1 MKKLVLAYKEWAG
14 LTTRCVVVLM
24 LLVMSAPGLK
34 AQFCPNG
41 TTVAGGNGRGSANNQ
56 FNSPDRIVIDGS
68 GNLYVS
74 DKSNNRVQK
83 FAPGS
88 TIGVTVAGGNG
99 SGNGTTQLD
108 QPRGIAIDGAGNLY
122 VADRNNHRIQKFPP
136 NSTSATSGITVA
148 GGNGNG
154 SAANQLTTPLDVFI
168 AGSENLYVVDNGN
181 VRVQK
186 FPPNSTSATSGTT
199 VAGGNG
205 GGSAPNQLFGPAGL
219 AFDGSGNLYV
229 VSTSNQRIQKFPP
242 NSTSATAS
250 TLVVGGNGPGDA
262 PTQLFNPQAIVV
274 DGSGNLYV
282 ADANNHRI
290 QKFPPNST
298 SATAG
303 ITVAGE
309 NGGGSAP
316 NQFIGPSG
324 LAFDGS
330 GNLYV
335 VDSSNDRVQRFT
347 PGIPTDITTQPPAG
361 QSVCAG
367 QTVTA
372 AVSVSGTVSGYQWYR
387 DGTLVNGQTS
397 ATLSLSNVTTAQS
410 GSYSVVVTGS
420 CNSVTSTAFSLTVNP
435 LPTVSITAN
444 PSLTITQGNST
455 TLTASGASSYRW
467 SGGQTTAAIS
477 ASVTGTYSVTGT
489 TGSCS
494 SMTSAVVSVEALP
507 CGSVVYVTPTG
518 AGLQNGSSWTNALS
532 GTALQTAINTA
543 AGCGAQVWVGAG
555 LYKPTTGTDRT
566 ISFSIPSG
574 LKVYGGYAGS
584 GPSPDARTTFP
595 SSTTFSGDIG
605 TLNNITDNTYNVV
618 RFKNASAD
626 TRLDGI
632 VITGGNANGNNA
644 FSYNTGGGILND
656 GGGAGNSSNP
666 MLVNLSLVANSAG
679 AGGGLFNN
687 GNNGGNSSPRLQ
699 NVSIISNSASFG
711 GGLYNNGTIQGNSS
725 PVLINV
731 SFIGNSATLGGGLL
745 NDASQGSSSPVLT
758 NVSFRANS
766 GSNGGSAFCNVDAS
780 ISVTNGV
787 FFDNGGAN
795 SFNGDNITIRSSLLE
810 PTVTGY
816 TTDPS
821 NLTTSTSPF
830 VSETDLQLTA
840 CSAAI
845 NAGDNTAYNNAAGPA
860 TDLAGN
866 PRFYAS
872 GQIDIGAYEFQ
883 GTSAILAITQ
893 QPVSSSSVAAGANVR
908 VPVGISGIPTSLQW
922 YNGAGMVSGQSSATL
937 TLTNV
942 QPSQAGSYSL
952 VVTSA
957 CNSLTTNAFGLSVLN
972 GPMISATKTVS
983 GSFIP
988 GGAITYTLVLTNTG
1002 QTTQANN
1009 PGDEL
1014 VDILPASLN
1023 LVSAQADGGTALA
1036 TVGTNTV
1043 TWNGSISPAGS
1054 ITITIQATIQNGTAG
1069 QTLSNQATLSY
1080 DSDGNETNDASALTD
1095 DPSVGGAANPTS
1107 LVVGCPV
1114 ESVSLTPGSSV
1125 VCSPASITLTASPG
1139 GSSYL
1144 FSQGA
1149 SQIGGSAGN
1158 TATVSSSGA
1167 YSVTITYASG
1177 CTATAATSVT
1187 VNSLPSASL
1196 QNNGPLTCVQT
1207 SVTLTAG
1214 GGSSYSF
1221 SGPNGP
1227 ITSSG
1232 NTAMV
1237 SQEGVYSV
1245 TVLSGSG
1252 CSSVASTTVTSNADL
1267 AAPTLQASAS
1277 STSNQPIS
1285 VTATGCGGSINWLP
1299 QGGTGQA
1306 IGSIYTFTQPGNY
1319 TLTATCSVGNCTS
1332 PQAAPVSLQILPGSF
1347 AITKVTM
1354 VNCQLIDEAKGGYQ
1368 VQFTPQYSGA
1378 NGNPISFSVVNEMP
1392 TTTAP
1397 PPYSLKLY
1405 TDNPVIT
1412 LVANQAGHAE
1422 ARFAYNWFASCQ
1434 SGTDPNQAP
1443 TTSGIPNQIILV
1455 GQAYQLNLNNYFS
1468 DPDGQA
1474 LTYSATGLPAGLSVN
1489 GSLVSGTPS
1498 TTGVSSVQVTA
1509 LDPAGLSAQTS
1520 FQLTVNP
1527 APTTPSG
1534 FTIVGVSTVS
1544 CEVVSPG
1551 LRRVTFTPQYGG
1563 TDSSPIS
1570 FSVVNE
1576 MPTTTNP
1583 GPYSLNLYTDNP
1595 RITLN
1600 AKQGSSIASY
1610 VYNWLAVCTAPT
1622 RVGASDAERGL
1633 QVKVL
1638 GNPIEDKSVE
1648 VEIRGVAG
1656 QAVQLNLT
1664 DLQGKVLHQQRLEEV
1679 GSVERVSVPVGAGK
1693 GILLLRVN
1701 TTQEH
1706 QQLKLLKP

>member
-1 MKKLVLAYKEWAG
+1 MKKILLAYKECAG
-14 LTTRCVVVLM
+14 LAARCVVLV
-24 LLVMSAPGLK
+24 LLVMSAPSLK

-56 FNSPDRIVIDGS
+56 FSSPDRVVIDGS

-74 DKSNNRVQK
+74 DRNNDRVQK

-99 SGNGTTQLD
+99 RGSGPTQLN
-108 QPRGIAIDGAGNLY
+108 QPRGIAIDINGNLY
-122 VADRNNHRIQKFPP
+122 VADRTNDRVQKFPPNSTSATTGITVAGGNGTGSAPNQFDLPLDVFIDGSGNLYVVDNANARIQKFPPNSTSATSGTTVAGGNGTGNAPNQFDGPTALFIDSSGNLYVGNANGSRVQKFPPNSTSATASTIVAGDNGSGSAPNQLSNSQAILVDGSGNLYVADNNNHRIQKFPP

-148 GGNGNG
+148 GGNG
-154 SAANQLTTPLDVFI
+154 T
-168 AGSENLYVVDNGN
+168 
-181 VRVQK
+181 
-186 FPPNSTSATSGTT
+186 
-199 VAGGNG
+199 
-205 GGSAPNQLFGPAGL
+205 GSAPNQLFG
-219 AFDGSGNLYV
+219 S
-229 VSTSNQRIQKFPP
+229 
-242 NSTSATAS
+242 
-250 TLVVGGNGPGDA
+250 
-262 PTQLFNPQAIVV
+262 
-274 DGSGNLYV
+274 
-282 ADANNHRI
+282 
-290 QKFPPNST
+290 
-298 SATAG
+298 
-303 ITVAGE
+303 
-309 NGGGSAP
+309 
-316 NQFIGPSG
+316 SG

-335 VDSSNDRVQRFT
+335 ADGSNDRIQRFT
-347 PGIPTDITTQPPAG
+347 PGLPTGITTQPPAG

-367 QTVTA
+367 QTVTIP
-372 AVSVSGTVSGYQWYR
+372 VSVSGTVNSYQWYK
-387 DGTLVNGQTS
+387 DGSSLGAAQQS
-397 ATLSLSNVTTAQS
+397 ATLSLTNVTTAQS

-420 CNSVTSTAFSLTVNP
+420 CNSVTSTAFSLSVNS
-435 LPTVSITAN
+435 TVSITAN

-467 SGGQTTAAIS
+467 SGGQTSAAIS
-477 ASVTGTYSVTGT
+477 VSVAGTYSVTGT

-494 SMTSAVVSVEALP
+494 STTSVVVSVEALP
-507 CGSVVYVTPTG
+507 CGSVVYVTPNG

-555 LYKPTTGTDRT
+555 LYKPTTGTDRAVGLT
-566 ISFSIPSG
+566 ILSG
-574 LKVYGGYAGS
+574 VQVYGGYAGS

-618 RFKNASAD
+618 RFKNASAN

-632 VITGGNANGNNA
+632 VITGGNANGNN
-644 FSYNTGGGILND
+644 SLLYNAGGGILND

-666 MLVNLSLVANSAG
+666 LLVNLSLVANSADV
-679 AGGGLFNN
+679 GGGLFNR
-687 GNNGGNSSPRLQ
+687 GSDGGNSSPRLQ

-711 GGLYNNGTIQGNSS
+711 GGLYNNGTVQGNSS

-731 SFIGNSATLGGGLL
+731 SFIGNSAPLGGGLI
-745 NDASQGSSSPVLT
+745 NDGSQGSSSPVLT

-766 GSNGGSAFCNVDAS
+766 ASNGGSVFCNFDAS
-780 ISVTNGV
+780 VSVTNGV

-810 PTVTGY
+810 PSVTGY
-816 TTDPS
+816 TTDPT
-821 NLTTSTSPF
+821 NLTTTTSPF
-830 VSETDLQLTA
+830 VSATDLQLTA

-845 NAGDNTAYNNAAGPA
+845 NAGDNAAYSTANGPGD
-860 TDLAGN
+860 DLAGN
-866 PRFYAS
+866 PRLYAG
-872 GQIDIGAYEFQ
+872 GQIDMGAYEFQ

-893 QPVSSSSVAAGANVR
+893 QPVSSSTVATGATVT
-908 VPVGISGIPTSLQW
+908 VPVGISGTPTSLQW
-922 YNGAGMVSGQSSATL
+922 YNGAGIVSGQTSSTL

-942 QPSQAGSYSL
+942 QPTQTGSYSL
-952 VVTSA
+952 VATSA
-957 CNSLTTNAFGLSVLN
+957 CNSVTTNAFSLSVLS

-983 GSFIP
+983 GSFTP

-1023 LVSAQADGGTALA
+1023 LVSAQAVGGTALA

-1069 QTLSNQATLSY
+1069 QILSNQASLSY

-1095 DPSVGGAANPTS
+1095 DPTVGGAANPTS

-1114 ESVSLTPGSSV
+1114 ESVSLTPSSSV
-1125 VCSPASITLTASPG
+1125 VCSPASIMLTASPG
-1139 GSSYL
+1139 GSSYQ
-1144 FSQGA
+1144 FSEGA

-1158 TATVSSSGA
+1158 TATVSSSGS

-1196 QNNGPLTCVQT
+1196 QNNGPLTCAQT

-1232 NTAMV
+1232 NTASV

-1252 CSSVASTTVTSNADL
+1252 CSSVASTTVTSNAAL
-1267 AAPTLQASAS
+1267 AAPSLQASAS

-1285 VTATGCGGSINWLP
+1285 VTASGCGGSINWLP

-1306 IGSIYTFTQPGNY
+1306 NGSIYTFTQPGNY

-1332 PQAAPVSLQILPGSF
+1332 PQAAPISLQILPGGF
-1347 AITKVTM
+1347 AITAVTM
-1354 VNCQLIDEAKGGYQ
+1354 VNCQLIDEVKGGYQ
-1368 VQFTPQYSGA
+1368 VQFTPQYSGT
-1378 NGNPISFSVVNEMP
+1378 NGNPVSFSVVNEMP
-1392 TTTAP
+1392 TTTTPA
-1397 PPYSLKLY
+1397 PYSLKLY

-1412 LVANQAGHAE
+1412 LVANQAGNPE

-1443 TTSGIPNQIILV
+1443 MTSGIPNQIILV

-1468 DPDGQA
+1468 DPDGQS
-1474 LTYSATGLPAGLSVN
+1474 LTYSATGLPAGLNVN
-1489 GSLVSGTPS
+1489 GSFISGTPS
-1498 TTGVSSVQVTA
+1498 MTGVSSVQVTA
-1509 LDPAGLSAQTS
+1509 LDPGGLSAQTS

-1527 APTTPSG
+1527 APTIPSG

-1544 CEVVSPG
+1544 CEVLSPG

-1595 RITLN
+1595 RIALT
-1600 AKQGSSIASY
+1600 AKQGSSLASY

-1622 RVGASDAERGL
+1622 RVGAANAEMGL

-1656 QAVQLNLT
+1656 QAVQLNLV
-1664 DLQGKVLHQQRLEEV
+1664 DLQGKVLHQQWLEEV
-1679 GSVERVSVPVGAGK
+1679 GSLERVSVPVGTGK

-1701 TTQEH
+1701 TTQE
-1706 QQLKLLKP
+1706 QQQVKLLKP